1 MTETY
6 SEIISITAPSSAS
19 EGEQVP
25 ISTEVK
31 NISAY
36 SLLFRVDL
44 FAVKD
49 IYEVPT
55 PEETIGSIEVAIGS
69 GQSYV
74 VSGMFIMPA
83 WDANIVVKV
92 YRFIDYW
99 DFDTYATK
107 VVSLVV
113 AQDWMSIIAPI
124 LVLGLLAG
132 LMVPMMKGAFK

>member
-1 MTETY
+1 MAETY

-25 ISTEVK
+25 ISTQVV
-31 NISAY
+31 NVSAY

-44 FAVKD
+44 YAVKD

-55 PEETIGSIEVAIGS
+55 PEEEVGSFEVIIGS
-69 GQSYV
+69 GQSQII
-74 VSGMFIMPA
+74 SGVFIMPA

-92 YRFIDYW
+92 YRLVDYW
-99 DFDTYATK
+99 SFDTYATK

-113 AQDWMSIIAPI
+113 AQDWMSIIVPVLA
-124 LVLGLLAG
+124 LGLLAG
-132 LMVPMMKGAFK
+132 LVLPMMKGAFK

>member
-1 MTETY
+1 MPETY

-31 NISAY
+31 NVSAY

-55 PEETIGSIEVAIGS
+55 PEETVGSLEVAINS
-69 GQSYV
+69 GQAQII
-74 VSGMFIMPA
+74 SGMFIMPA

-99 DFDTYATK
+99 NFDTYATK